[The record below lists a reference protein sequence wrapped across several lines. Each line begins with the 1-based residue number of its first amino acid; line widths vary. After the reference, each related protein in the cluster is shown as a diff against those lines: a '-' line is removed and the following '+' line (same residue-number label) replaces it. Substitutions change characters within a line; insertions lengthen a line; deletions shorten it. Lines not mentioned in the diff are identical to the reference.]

1 MRSVPRLGKVF
12 IAVKRIDPRILIHAL
27 GAGLVKRTF
36 DEWLTFLCVAGLGWD
51 EAVQVAREM
60 VAPRIRA
67 A

>member
-1 MRSVPRLGKVF
+1 M
-12 IAVKRIDPRILIHAL
+12 KR
-27 GAGLVKRTF
+27 RTF

-60 VAPRIRA
+60 VTPSARA

>member
-1 MRSVPRLGKVF
+1 M
-12 IAVKRIDPRILIHAL
+12 
-27 GAGLVKRTF
+27 KRTF